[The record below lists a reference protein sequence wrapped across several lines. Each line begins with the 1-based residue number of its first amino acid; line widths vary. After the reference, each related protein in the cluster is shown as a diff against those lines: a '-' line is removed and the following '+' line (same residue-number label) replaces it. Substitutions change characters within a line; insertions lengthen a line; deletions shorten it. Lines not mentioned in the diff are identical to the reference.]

1 MFVIEG
7 TLRRQI
13 KSGLIFLAL
22 ARVFGEPRQ
31 VRDSELDRLEEGPPV
46 EILEGGTGPAF
57 VVVGGR
63 RWPIR
68 GLPLPYL
75 VSTREMLSVPE
86 AEELNF
92 AAALVLALHPDQ
104 ARCDRSWRARA
115 RARRARPARQGHPP
129 GLAQGDR
136 PVEVGG
142 LHDRRRLVSEHRFGD
157 LDLGLARTAIERCV
171 SVRRLGD
178 GLERDLEHT
187 ARHRAAPRHGTDRAD
202 RSGRRCPRG
211 PWDRWS
217 SPRRTRRCARRARRS
232 DAPMT
237 GSPAARDSLM
247 TMPNVSAYGPG
258 SSTICM
264 PARRNSSGRYS
275 LSYGPCE
282 CSCAEAGSFSSP
294 K

>member
-1 MFVIEG
+1 VEG

-31 VRDSELDRLEEGPPV
+31 MRDSELERLEEGPPV

-92 AAALVLALHPDQ
+92 AAALGSPSTRFKRVRAVV
-104 ARCDRSWRARA
+104 AREGLGRAGLLLFGKA
-115 RARRARPARQGHPP
+115 ARRGWRK
-129 GLAQGDR
+129 
-136 PVEVGG
+136 
-142 LHDRRRLVSEHRFGD
+142 
-157 LDLGLARTAIERCV
+157 AI
-171 SVRRLGD
+171 G
-178 GLERDLEHT
+178 
-187 ARHRAAPRHGTDRAD
+187 
-202 RSGRRCPRG
+202 RS
-211 PWDRWS
+211 
-217 SPRRTRRCARRARRS
+217 
-232 DAPMT
+232 
-237 GSPAARDSLM
+237 
-247 TMPNVSAYGPG
+247 
-258 SSTICM
+258 
-264 PARRNSSGRYS
+264 
-275 LSYGPCE
+275 
-282 CSCAEAGSFSSP
+282 

>member
-1 MFVIEG
+1 MDAAETPDVERLRRHLRAMSAVNRQLHAQLEGGTVRLAEGAGASQDDPLGTPEGLDGGIASITVRRASVASAWLEQLQLQGGGKPSLVRTPKRGMFVVEG

-31 VRDSELDRLEEGPPV
+31 MKDSELERLEEGPPV

-92 AAALVLALHPDQ
+92 AAALGSPSTRIKRVRAVV
-104 ARCDRSWRARA
+104 AREGPGRAGLLLFGKA
-115 RARRARPARQGHPP
+115 ARRGWRK
-129 GLAQGDR
+129 
-136 PVEVGG
+136 
-142 LHDRRRLVSEHRFGD
+142 
-157 LDLGLARTAIERCV
+157 AI
-171 SVRRLGD
+171 G
-178 GLERDLEHT
+178 
-187 ARHRAAPRHGTDRAD
+187 
-202 RSGRRCPRG
+202 RS
-211 PWDRWS
+211 
-217 SPRRTRRCARRARRS
+217 
-232 DAPMT
+232 
-237 GSPAARDSLM
+237 
-247 TMPNVSAYGPG
+247 
-258 SSTICM
+258 
-264 PARRNSSGRYS
+264 
-275 LSYGPCE
+275 
-282 CSCAEAGSFSSP
+282 